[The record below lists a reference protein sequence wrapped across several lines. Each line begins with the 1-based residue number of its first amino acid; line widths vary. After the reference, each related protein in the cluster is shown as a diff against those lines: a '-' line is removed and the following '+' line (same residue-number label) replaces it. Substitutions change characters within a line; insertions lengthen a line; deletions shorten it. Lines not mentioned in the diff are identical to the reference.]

1 MIKKLGEGTFSEVF
15 KAQSLKNGM
24 YVAIKCMKAHYQ
36 SKEEVNNLREVRA
49 LKRLST
55 HSNIISLIEV
65 LYDDLTGRL
74 ALVFALMEM
83 NLYEAIKGRNTFLP
97 EKKVKHWM
105 YQVLKSLNFMHRNG
119 IFHRDI
125 KPENILL
132 KDDNIIKL
140 ADLGSCKGIY
150 SKPPF
155 TEYISTRWY
164 RAPECLLTDGY
175 YNYKMDIWGVG
186 CVFFEMLSLFPL
198 FPGDDE
204 IDQVNK
210 IHGILGSPNIEL
222 FNKMLSHS
230 TRNDI
235 IYEKKVGVGIKK
247 FLPNVSS
254 ECIDLINKM
263 LIYNPDERI
272 TAKQA
277 LNHSYFKDLVE
288 SEQKKMMSLNDSIS
302 FIKGEDSMFIHRKA
316 NNKKENKKDTMI
328 LPNIKVYNYSIMED
342 SEENSKQNY
351 NNGYYQV
358 GGNMESFVKL
368 PRIKFQFGKEK
379 GNYLNSNEFK
389 NSLKHNLSN
398 HSIDNIINIKTQY
411 AKSLRKRISE
421 VKKNY
426 VSPYSKKNIENNIQ
440 I

>member
-1 MIKKLGEGTFSEVF
+1 
-15 KAQSLKNGM
+15 
-24 YVAIKCMKAHYQ
+24 
-36 SKEEVNNLREVRA
+36 
-49 LKRLST
+49 
-55 HSNIISLIEV
+55 
-65 LYDDLTGRL
+65 
-74 ALVFALMEM
+74 
-83 NLYEAIKGRNTFLP
+83 
-97 EKKVKHWM
+97 
-105 YQVLKSLNFMHRNG
+105 
-119 IFHRDI
+119 
-125 KPENILL
+125 
-132 KDDNIIKL
+132 
-140 ADLGSCKGIY
+140 
-150 SKPPF
+150 
-155 TEYISTRWY
+155 
-164 RAPECLLTDGY
+164 
-175 YNYKMDIWGVG
+175 
-186 CVFFEMLSLFPL
+186 
-198 FPGDDE
+198 
-204 IDQVNK
+204 
-210 IHGILGSPNIEL
+210 
-222 FNKMLSHS
+222 
-230 TRNDI
+230 
-235 IYEKKVGVGIKK
+235 
-247 FLPNVSS
+247 
-254 ECIDLINKM
+254 
-263 LIYNPDERI
+263 
-272 TAKQA
+272 
-277 LNHSYFKDLVE
+277 
-288 SEQKKMMSLNDSIS
+288 MMSLKDSIS